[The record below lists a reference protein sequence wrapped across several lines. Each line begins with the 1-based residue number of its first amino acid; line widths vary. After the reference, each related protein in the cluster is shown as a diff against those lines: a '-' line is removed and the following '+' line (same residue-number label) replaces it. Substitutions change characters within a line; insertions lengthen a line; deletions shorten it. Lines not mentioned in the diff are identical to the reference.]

1 MHPQVTQS
9 LFLIFADS
17 PSHSR
22 KVIVVGLMAVD
33 LMGGSSG
40 VKNNLAAC
48 AEFSKPEDLVLV
60 GQQALI
66 QGTTHATV
74 LAAKGARFLYADD
87 FLQGSESL
95 REVLKNRPDTS
106 MAVCTKLLASNEV
119 DAVVSS
125 GDTKALLGLA
135 RSHIGTLPGLQ
146 RPAIIKSFQGD
157 VGHFSM
163 LDLGANVNCTEK
175 MLSQFA
181 KLGVALAYSGGGF
194 ASLQSV
200 RVAMLNIGT
209 ESGKGT
215 GLLNAVAATLGSDKH
230 LDFVGFAEPT
240 ELFSGCADVIV
251 CDGFTGNIMLKT
263 LEGVA
268 AHIRQRLSV
277 LAQSN
282 EELSAFGRELDPERY
297 NGALMAG
304 LNGIVVKS
312 HGSTGKLGFLSALNQ
327 ANKYVALGLTK
338 VLVDNL

>member
-1 MHPQVTQS
+1 
-9 LFLIFADS
+9 
-17 PSHSR
+17 
-22 KVIVVGLMAVD
+22 MAVD
-33 LMGGSSG
+33 LMGGSTG
-40 VKNNLAAC
+40 VENNLAAC

-66 QGTTHATV
+66 QGTPHAKV
-74 LAAKGARFLYADD
+74 LAAKGATFLYADD
-87 FLQGSESL
+87 FLVGSESL
-95 REVLKNRPDTS
+95 IEVLRNRPDTS
-106 MAVCTKLLASNEV
+106 MAVCSKLLASNDVE
-119 DAVVSS
+119 AVVSS

-135 RSHIGTLPGLQ
+135 RSHVGTLPGLQ
-146 RPAIIKSFQGD
+146 RPAIIKSFQGNA
-157 VGHFSM
+157 GQFYM
-163 LDLGANVNCTEK
+163 LDLGANVNCSEN

-181 KLGVALAYSGGGF
+181 KLGAALAYSGGGF
-194 ASLQSV
+194 ESLHSV
-200 RVAMLNIGT
+200 RVALLNIGT

-215 GLLNAVAATLGSDKH
+215 GLLNGVAATLSRDQR
-230 LDFVGFAEPT
+230 LDFVGFVEPT

-268 AHIRQRLSV
+268 SHIRQKLRV
-277 LAQSN
+277 LAQGN
-282 EELSAFGRELDPERY
+282 DALSAFGRELDPERY

-327 ANKYVALGLTK
+327 ADKYVESGLTK